1 MEIRVCK
8 DKVALGKSAAEY
20 TATLLNK
27 AIEEKG
33 SARIILS
40 TGASQFD
47 TITAL
52 TETDVDWSKVEMF
65 HLDEYV

>member
-8 DKVALGKSAAEY
+8 DKVSLGKSAAEY
-20 TATLLNK
+20 TASLLNK

-40 TGASQFD
+40 SAHATPVPMRNTVWCRQQ
-47 TITAL
+47 
-52 TETDVDWSKVEMF
+52 MP
-65 HLDEYV
+65 